1 MTTPGGIPMA
11 VAATVPRFRE
21 GLLRLADGR
30 ALALFDWRGSGQS
43 ERRLPRCLDDLL
55 EDVVAVTDALGAA
68 PDVSVAN
75 TGCLVAC
82 TFAARNPKAWRSL
95 VLSDPMV
102 RSAGS
107 PQATIT
113 RPGWE
118 GDHPGFVQTL
128 VRNFFP
134 WLHGGELEWVARE
147 WAETVPSEA
156 HQVYRS
162 LDAELDLT
170 ETLPSLDVPV
180 LVYKVFSRSMA
191 PAVAALIPGSVLIER
206 PFGVIGRRVRQDW
219 DQFIGAR
226 FGETP
231 STPEEGT
238 SSLTPRERDVLTRLA
253 RGKSSASIAAELTLS
268 PRTVDRHVANIYAK
282 LHVHNRAEATRW
294 ALEHGVD

>member
-1 MTTPGGIPMA
+1 M
-11 VAATVPRFRE
+11 
-21 GLLRLADGR
+21 LRLANGR
-30 ALALFDWRGSGQS
+30 TLAWFDWRGSGQS

-55 EDVVAVTDALGAA
+55 QDIAAVTDALGAA

-75 TGCLVAC
+75 LGCLVAC
-82 TFAARNPKAWRSL
+82 TFAARNPAAWRSL

-107 PQATIT
+107 PQAIIT

-147 WAETVPSEA
+147 WAEAVPSEA

-162 LDAELDLT
+162 IDAEIDLT
-170 ETLPSLDVPV
+170 ETLAALDLPT

-206 PFGVIGRRVRQDW
+206 PFGVIGRRVRHDW
-219 DQFIGAR
+219 DEFIGPR
-226 FGETP
+226 FGETRG
-231 STPEEGT
+231 TPVGGA
-238 SSLTPRERDVLTRLA
+238 SKLTPRERDILSRLA
-253 RGKSSASIAAELTLS
+253 QGKSSASIALELTLS

-282 LHVHNRAEATRW
+282 LGVHNRVEASRW
-294 ALEHGVD
+294 ALEHGVG